1 METTGIM
8 AGGLCLPCLGSSIPM
23 SGLVL
28 GNVLSKH
35 IAAERVGCRA
45 PEKCWG
51 LRTLNPKT

>member
-1 METTGIM
+1 
-8 AGGLCLPCLGSSIPM
+8 M

-45 PEKCWG
+45 QEKCWG